1 MKKAFI
7 TGLTGFA
14 GKHLASHL
22 LESGFEV
29 SGTYLTA
36 ESVQEM
42 RNRDQIDLHQLDLID
57 REKTYSILE
66 SVKPDYIF
74 HLAAIASPRESFRD
88 PMNTFTTNISGEL
101 NIFEAIRKLDLF
113 ETKTLII
120 SSAEIYG
127 HVNPSDLPMDE
138 ETPYM
143 PTNPYAVSKITQD
156 YLALM
161 YHLTHKLKIVR
172 VRPFN
177 HVGPGQAPIFAI
189 SAFAKKIVEVEKG
202 RQSVMKIGNLTSK
215 RDFTDVRD
223 MVKAYLL
230 ALEKGEDGQ
239 VYNLGSGKSHKM
251 ADILDM
257 MIAMSESEIKTE
269 EDQSLMSP
277 SDDPELLCD
286 SSKFTKLTGWKVEI
300 PIEKTLQDTLDY
312 WRAQN

>member
-14 GKHLASHL
+14 GKHLAQHL
-22 LESGFEV
+22 LENNFEV
-29 SGTYLTA
+29 SGTYLIE
-36 ESVQEM
+36 ESVNDLK
-42 RNRDQIDLHQLDLID
+42 NRDQIDLHQLDLLD
-57 REKTYSILE
+57 SEKTHSILE
-66 SVKPDYIF
+66 AVKPDYIF

-101 NIFEAIRKLDLF
+101 NVFEAVRKLELF

-127 HVNPSDLPMDE
+127 HVNPADLPMDE
-138 ETPYM
+138 ETPFM

-189 SAFAKKIVEVEKG
+189 SSFAKKIVEVEKG
-202 RQSVMKIGNLTSK
+202 KASVVKIGNLTSK

-230 ALEKGEDGQ
+230 ALEKGADGE
-239 VYNLGSGKSHKM
+239 VYNLGSGKSYLM
-251 ADILDM
+251 SDILDM
-257 MIAMSESEIKTE
+257 MKNLSETEIKTE
-269 EDQSLMSP
+269 EDPDLMSP

-286 SSKFTKLTGWKVEI
+286 PSKFISLTGWKIEI
-300 PIEKTLQDTLDY
+300 PIEKTLRDTIDY